1 MGKDAL
7 PLPLPEPTPPP
18 LNKKRPC
25 TVSGGGGGRGNGH
38 FHFLKFTE
46 KFDIEFL
53 PHVCWLDKVVA
64 AGEPIPVTPVEH
76 VQRFKVEYS
85 CQKKWHT
92 EHVSQWT

>member
-1 MGKDAL
+1 MCSSSKSENPARKSGTQSMCLSGAAAKPAAKVAAK
-7 PLPLPEPTPPP
+7 PAAEP
-18 LNKKRPC
+18 
-25 TVSGGGGGRGNGH
+25 
-38 FHFLKFTE
+38 
-46 KFDIEFL
+46 
-53 PHVCWLDKVVA
+53 A